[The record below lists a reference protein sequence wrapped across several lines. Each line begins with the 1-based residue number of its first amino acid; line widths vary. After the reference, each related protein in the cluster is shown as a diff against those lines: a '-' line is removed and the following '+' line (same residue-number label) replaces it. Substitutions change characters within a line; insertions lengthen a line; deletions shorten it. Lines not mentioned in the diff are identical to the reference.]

1 MAIVGSLLLFS
12 SLFSGQAAVTAPVS
26 LGRVFSKYEKL
37 AYEVRSS
44 LNAQRRGRG
53 LETWLPED
61 FDLNYDFTLFVED
74 LKADGIAVVHYQ
86 RPYITAIEGETA
98 DSPPKENKEKVN
110 MDARLT
116 ISPINEVLE
125 MKDLAAK
132 PSKSGK
138 DWMGNANASRSKQAG
153 DVLGQFIQEV
163 KVLSLFAGSIDSSLD
178 LAPKTPFE
186 QVKVGDSWKRTVG
199 YQPQKLQGRGNKQA
213 VQRLDYTFTY
223 KGIVDSEGKKVHRV
237 QGVLDLKTDL
247 AEFLNQATET
257 KSEDSVFKKIP
268 LTLKSTI
275 DFDLDLKTKHTVLVQ
290 AKSES
295 GFGIFVAAYPDEALL
310 EETAK
315 GRTTMKL
322 VGDKIIPPV
331 VKKKG

>member
-1 MAIVGSLLLFS
+1 
-12 SLFSGQAAVTAPVS
+12 
-26 LGRVFSKYEKL
+26 
-37 AYEVRSS
+37 
-44 LNAQRRGRG
+44 

-199 YQPQKLQGRGNKQA
+199 YQPQKLQGRGNKEA

>member
-1 MAIVGSLLLFS
+1 
-12 SLFSGQAAVTAPVS
+12 
-26 LGRVFSKYEKL
+26 
-37 AYEVRSS
+37 
-44 LNAQRRGRG
+44 